1 MNQDEFLEE
10 LSKAILELDARK
22 TLAYTR
28 KALDLGLNPFDVI
41 DRGLSKGMKEMGERF
56 ARGDVYIP
64 HLVLAAD
71 IMNESLKI
79 LKPKLLQTKEREKTV
94 TKVLIGTV
102 QGDIHDLGKNLVAT
116 MLTASGFD
124 VVDLGRDVPTKT
136 VIEKVKEYKPDVV
149 GLSALMTTTM
159 LEQRK
164 VVDSLKDTGL
174 RNSVKVLV
182 GGAPVSSEWA
192 KEISSDGYAEN
203 ALEAVKIAKLIVSK

>member
-1 MNQDEFLEE
+1 LSRDELLEE
-10 LSKAILELDARK
+10 LSRSILELDSQK
-22 TLAYTR
+22 TLAYAR
-28 KALDLGLNPFDVI
+28 KALDLGFDPFEVI

-79 LKPKLLQTKEREKTV
+79 LKPKLQTKERERTV
-94 TKVLIGTV
+94 SKVLIGTV
-102 QGDIHDLGKNLVAT
+102 HGDIHDLGKNLVAT
-116 MLTASGFD
+116 MLTASGFN
-124 VVDLGRDVPTKT
+124 VVDLGRDVPTT
-136 VIEKVKEYKPDVV
+136 IIIEKAKEYKPDII

-164 VVDSLKDTGL
+164 VIDSLKDAGL
-174 RNSVKVLV
+174 RNNVKVLV

-192 KEISSDGYAEN
+192 REIGSDGYAEN
-203 ALEAVKIAKLIVSK
+203 ALEAVKIAKLIILK

>member
-1 MNQDEFLEE
+1 MNRDEFLEE

-28 KALDLGLNPFDVI
+28 KALDLGLDPFDVI

>member
-1 MNQDEFLEE
+1 LSRDELLEE
-10 LSKAILELDARK
+10 LSKSILELDSQK

-28 KALDLGLNPFDVI
+28 KALDLGLDPFEVI
-41 DRGLSKGMKEMGERF
+41 ERGLSKGMKEMGERF
-56 ARGDVYIP
+56 ARGEVYIP

-79 LKPKLLQTKEREKTV
+79 LKPKLQTKERERTAS
-94 TKVLIGTV
+94 KVLIGTV

-116 MLTASGFD
+116 MLTASGFN
-124 VVDLGRDVPTKT
+124 VVDLGRDVPTT
-136 VIEKVKEYKPDVV
+136 TIIEKAKEYKPDII

-164 VVDSLKDTGL
+164 VIDSLKNTGL

-192 KEISSDGYAEN
+192 REIGSDGYAEN
-203 ALEAVKIAKLIVSK
+203 ALEAVKTAKLIISK

>member
-1 MNQDEFLEE
+1 LSRDELLEE
-10 LSKAILELDARK
+10 LSKSILELDSQK

-28 KALDLGLNPFDVI
+28 KALDLGLDPFEVVET
-41 DRGLSKGMKEMGERF
+41 GLSKGMKEMGERF
-56 ARGDVYIP
+56 ARGEVYIP

-79 LKPKLLQTKEREKTV
+79 VKPKLLQTKERERTAS
-94 TKVLIGTV
+94 KVLIGTV

-116 MLTASGFD
+116 MLTASGFN
-124 VVDLGRDVPTKT
+124 VVDLGRDVPTET
-136 VIEKVKEYKPDVV
+136 IIEKAKEYKPDII

-164 VVDSLKDTGL
+164 VVDSLKDIGL

-182 GGAPVSSEWA
+182 GGAPISSEWA
-192 KEISSDGYAEN
+192 REIGSDGYAEN
-203 ALEAVKIAKLIVSK
+203 ALEAVRIAKLIISK

>member
-1 MNQDEFLEE
+1 LNRDEFLEE
-10 LSKAILELDARK
+10 LSRSILELDARK

-28 KALDLGLNPFDVI
+28 KALDLGLDPFEVI

-56 ARGDVYIP
+56 TRGDIYIP

-79 LKPKLLQTKEREKTV
+79 LKPKLLQMKEREETAA
-94 TKVLIGTV
+94 KVLIGTV

-116 MLTASGFD
+116 MLTASGFN
-124 VVDLGRDVPTKT
+124 VVDLGRDVPTST
-136 VIEKVKEYKPDVV
+136 VIEKVKEHKPDVV

-182 GGAPVSSEWA
+182 GGAPVSFEWA
-192 KEISSDGYAEN
+192 KEIGSDGYAEN
-203 ALEAVKIAKLIVSK
+203 ALEAVKIAKVIVSK

>member
-1 MNQDEFLEE
+1 
-10 LSKAILELDARK
+10 
-22 TLAYTR
+22 
-28 KALDLGLNPFDVI
+28 
-41 DRGLSKGMKEMGERF
+41 MGERF

-64 HLVLAAD
+64 HLVLATD

-79 LKPKLLQTKEREKTV
+79 LKPKLLQTKEREETV
-94 TKVLIGTV
+94 TKVLIGMV

-124 VVDLGRDVPTKT
+124 VVDLGRDVPART
-136 VIEKVKEYKPDVV
+136 VIEKVKEYKPNIV

-164 VVDSLKDTGL
+164 VVDSLNDIRL
-174 RNSVKVLV
+174 RNSVKILV

-192 KEISSDGYAEN
+192 KEIGSDAYAEN

>member
-28 KALDLGLNPFDVI
+28 KALDLGLDPFDVI

-124 VVDLGRDVPTKT
+124 VVDLGRDVPTKK
-136 VIEKVKEYKPDVV
+136 VIEKVKEHKPDVV

>member
-79 LKPKLLQTKEREKTV
+79 LKPKLQTKERERTV
-94 TKVLIGTV
+94 SKVLIGTV
-102 QGDIHDLGKNLVAT
+102 HGDIHDLGKNLVAT

-124 VVDLGRDVPTKT
+124 VVDLGRDVPTKK
-136 VIEKVKEYKPDVV
+136 VIEKVKEHKPDVV